1 VIHGQWKPS
10 IPSGQ
15 PYLVAACLTTGLMA
29 VSERG
34 NETGRVPCIRVLEPG
49 WNTIR
54 ILGVCSGLGP
64 VLTCPWG
71 LCIDSDG
78 DVLVADWGKQQH
90 RVLIYPS
97 KGVGWPLVTDNLS
110 SPRGLALLPDGH
122 VVVSDSMNHCIKI
135 YHYK

>member
-1 VIHGQWKPS
+1 
-10 IPSGQ
+10 
-15 PYLVAACLTTGLMA
+15 MA

-64 VLTCPWG
+64 ILTCPWG

-78 DVLVADWGKQQH
+78 DVLVADWGKQHH

>member
-1 VIHGQWKPS
+1 CLPPL
-10 IPSGQ
+10 IPNWSRQ
-15 PYLVAACLTTGLMA
+15 M
-29 VSERG
+29 
-34 NETGRVPCIRVLEPG
+34 VPPLPDPGSAGGFVLLKGSFSFPLS
-49 WNTIR
+49 TFS
-54 ILGVCSGLGP
+54 LCSGLGP

-78 DVLVADWGKQQH
+78 DVLVTDWGKQHH

-122 VVVSDSMNHCIKI
+122 MVVSDSMNHCIKI
-135 YHYK
+135 YQYK